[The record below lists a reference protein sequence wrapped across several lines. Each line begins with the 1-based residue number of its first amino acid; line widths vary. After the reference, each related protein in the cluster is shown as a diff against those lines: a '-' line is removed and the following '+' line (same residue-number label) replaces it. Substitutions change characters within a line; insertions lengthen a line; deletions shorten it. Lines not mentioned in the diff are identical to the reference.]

1 MSSYHKTFEDL
12 KSKSLHN
19 LEEIDIIQLLFEKNE
34 AMKDLDFLDDNE
46 ENEEEIIDL
55 KKYKTFK
62 GKEINQVDNGNG
74 NIILISER
82 SCQQYDSI
90 LEKNISNLEYYI
102 KKVQTMGKNFY

>member
-1 MSSYHKTFEDL
+1 MTLYHKTFEDL
-12 KSKSLHN
+12 KSKSLYQKSQILFNYYLKKNNEN
-19 LEEIDIIQLLFEKNE
+19 LNFS
-34 AMKDLDFLDDNE
+34 DDDE

-102 KKVQTMGKNFY
+102 KKVKKMGKNFY

>member
-1 MSSYHKTFEDL
+1 MTLYHKTFEDI
-12 KSKSLHN
+12 KSKSLYQKRQILFNYYLKKNNEN
-19 LEEIDIIQLLFEKNE
+19 LN
-34 AMKDLDFLDDNE
+34 FLDDDE